1 MNVESLNLLD
11 AFIRSAQLG
20 SFSAAARS
28 LGLTPAAVSKNVA
41 RLEADLGLR
50 LFHRSTRKLALTE
63 EGEQFLENAAG
74 PYASLQ
80 DAFAHA
86 AQREGKPSGVLRVT
100 VGLGF
105 GNEYIVPLL
114 GDFLARYPAIIPD
127 WHFENRAV
135 DLVGEGYDAA
145 IAGGIELTEGV
156 IARKLAN
163 AYIIAVAS
171 PAYMANRPMPS
182 HPSELASLDGIVR
195 RSGPTGRLRA
205 WTMRNGAGQEAAA
218 ESSVRMIFD
227 DPEAMARAAVLG
239 YGVALLPTPHAARWI
254 ASGGLIRLLPEW
266 SAELGALS
274 VYYPNKKLL
283 PLKTRAF
290 IDFVVE
296 AFRKKRLAALFD
308 PR

>member
-1 MNVESLNLLD
+1 MEALNLLD

-41 RLEADLGLR
+41 RLEEELGLR

-63 EGEQFLENAAG
+63 EGEQFFGNTAG

-80 DAFAHA
+80 DAFAYA

-114 GDFLARYPAIIPD
+114 GEFLKRYPAIVPD

-156 IARKLAN
+156 IARRLAM
-163 AYIIAVAS
+163 AHVIAVAA
-171 PAYMANRPMPS
+171 PAYLAGRAMPR
-182 HPSELASLDGIVR
+182 HPSDLAGWDGIVR

-205 WTMRNGAGQEAAA
+205 WTLRNRLGEEAPL
-218 ESSVRMIFD
+218 ECSIRMIFD
-227 DPEAMARAAVLG
+227 DPEAMARAALLG
-239 YGVALLPTPHAARWI
+239 YGVALLPTPHAARWV
-254 ASGGLIRLLPEW
+254 ASGELVRLLPDW
-266 SAELGALS
+266 SAELGPLS
-274 VYYPNKKLL
+274 IYYPNKKLV
-283 PLKTRAF
+283 PLKTRVF

-296 AFRKKRLAALFD
+296 AFRKKQLAALFD

>member
-1 MNVESLNLLD
+1 MESLNLLD

-41 RLEADLGLR
+41 RLEEDLGLR
-50 LFHRSTRKLALTE
+50 LFHRSTRKLALTG

-86 AQREGKPSGVLRVT
+86 AQREGKPSGVLRLS

-114 GDFLARYPAIIPD
+114 GDFLARYPGIVPD

-156 IARKLAN
+156 IARKLAPIY
-163 AYIIAVAS
+163 AIVVAS
-171 PAYMANRPMPS
+171 PAYMAGRPVPR
-182 HPSELASLDGIVR
+182 HPADLANLEGIVR

-205 WTMRNGAGQEAAA
+205 RTLRNAAGQEAPA
-218 ESSVRMIFD
+218 EAGIRMIFD
-227 DPEAMARAAVLG
+227 DPEAMAHAAMLG
-239 YGVALLPTPHAARWI
+239 YGVAILPTPHAARWI
-254 ASGGLIRLLPEW
+254 ASGALVRLLPEW
-266 SAELGALS
+266 YADLGQLS
-274 VYYPNKKLL
+274 IYYPNKRLV

-290 IDFVVE
+290 IDFAVE
-296 AFRKKRLAALFD
+296 AFRRKRLAALFD